1 MLPANFTLDNIPDGV
16 LIGFGGAVIVL
27 LQSILSGTRRVW
39 WRLLLSCLLGA
50 GGAALAGHIFSES
63 RWVYPIC
70 GAAAIMSENII
81 LGLFQASEDF
91 RKEPIRVFSELWQL
105 VVPDVFKAKQLKKD
119 NEVAG

>member
-50 GGAALAGHIFSES
+50 GGAALAGHIFSDS

-105 VVPDVFKAKQLKKD
+105 VVPDIFKAKQMKKD
-119 NEVAG
+119 DEVAG

>member
-16 LIGFGGAVIVL
+16 LIGFGGGVLVL

-105 VVPDVFKAKQLKKD
+105 VVPDVFKAKQMKKD
-119 NEVAG
+119 SEPAG